1 MYNSNEEKKKNFLFY
16 NDYMKKIDEIK
27 DIFNEFNFH
36 RSIKFN
42 GRTAIKKENMNF
54 KLDIYSLCLKFFILD
69 NTNKKNPSQKL
80 YFPYELL
87 PLFYLLD
94 FTSFK
99 VFLSEIITYDPSN
112 KCFKYIKETIILKKA
127 KRYFNYV
134 TNSLEKNPKYINS
147 ITYNKNESIFPLI
160 YDWVVAKNPNV
171 EQDEN
176 NSNKNG
182 IKENYICFKLKIVLP
197 KIKFYIENLNIKII
211 KYLNKQMTSKLL
223 LNKFRNW
230 QKFIFF
236 DLFSTKK
243 FKIIS
248 N

>member
-1 MYNSNEEKKKNFLFY
+1 M
-16 NDYMKKIDEIK
+16 
-27 DIFNEFNFH
+27 
-36 RSIKFN
+36 
-42 GRTAIKKENMNF
+42 
-54 KLDIYSLCLKFFILD
+54 
-69 NTNKKNPSQKL
+69 
-80 YFPYELL
+80 
-87 PLFYLLD
+87 
-94 FTSFK
+94 
-99 VFLSEIITYDPSN
+99 
-112 KCFKYIKETIILKKA
+112 
-127 KRYFNYV
+127 

-160 YDWVVAKNPNV
+160 YDWVVAKNPNA

-248 N
+248 NLVMLNKHNKIPTNKIYLNKKHKIQNKSLEFFITQIGENSSHFYIFTPYIIFMIFGEKNKKFQKIFLNLKESKNLIKFGKIWGVINTLFKCYIKSP